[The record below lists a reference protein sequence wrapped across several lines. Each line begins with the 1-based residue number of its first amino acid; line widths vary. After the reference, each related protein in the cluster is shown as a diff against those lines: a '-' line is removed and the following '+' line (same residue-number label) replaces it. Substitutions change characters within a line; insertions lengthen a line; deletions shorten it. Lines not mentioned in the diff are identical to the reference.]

1 INAVK
6 LDISGN
12 ILWHYRMADSVSS
25 VSSFDIDEL
34 NNIIIAGA
42 KKTEM
47 YASIELLIK
56 LSPTGNVIWKK
67 QGIPV
72 NFWENSYT
80 NIKITNSNEIYA
92 LSSKKVSF
100 TTYVVAN
107 KINSAGNTLWTR
119 DILLNIQGR
128 MHGKALESDSSGN
141 IYFIN
146 SVIPVVTQN
155 NSEYIPGYHL
165 GKFSPSGDSL
175 WSRIIFNGDIYSG
188 DDAFLKINSSNELFM
203 LCYLRE
209 GKQVGKILK
218 FSSSGD
224 SIASGNFYFN
234 GTYGKILSLSLND
247 LGNPAATG
255 TVYQKY
261 NEYEY
266 YVNSFNSNCQ
276 SLWENKYDSRGFSN
290 DFGSNIAEDDHGNIY
305 VSGANNREAFLIK
318 YNKPMN
324 ELWRYVVND
333 SNGFDPPY
341 QFAPLIA
348 MDNLNCIY
356 LALSVSGINTGYD
369 ILISKIDSIGNELF
383 SIFNS
388 GPGNSSDILKAMTT
402 DEENNLYISGQ
413 KSSGSTFY
421 WFISKYSASGN
432 LLWERN
438 ADQAYSQKIIA
449 RDGNIYLMGHN
460 VTMKLSSDGN
470 VIWKNTYQPNNYVNT
485 FYDFQLDK
493 NKNLIACGMG
503 VIPAEDENYIIVKY
517 DVNGKMKWEKKYNG
531 LRNSSDDARSIALD
545 SLNNIYVTGNAREFS
560 NNYQGAV
567 TTLKLDTNGN
577 IIWKKI
583 ISDISAYQIPSGKIK
598 LDKFDNVYISSGNGY
613 YSSINFQYMLVKY
626 RSNGDSIWSSVYNH
640 PKFKNSAYDF
650 ILTEDQNIIMTGKAY
665 GNNTGYDI
673 TTLKYSQTSGISY
686 NSSVLVN
693 NFSLYQN
700 YPNPFNPVTRIKFDI
715 PPDVKGQTS
724 NVKLIIYDAL
734 GRELTSLVNQE
745 LSPGSYEVEFDGSNL
760 SSGVYFYKLHAG
772 NFIETKGMVL
782 IK

>member
-1 INAVK
+1 MKRLIISCVIAIYPLCNLYSSDITLESVRSVNGNAGASDYCMDSKSTPDGGTLTAGYSSDGFSSNAVLIKYDGVGKRAWLKTYRFTVNGVDFYSKLLLDNSGNIYAAGGAFNNSSNQDILIQKYSPSGSLIWTKFINSFSGNFDSPVDFKKDNFGNLVIVFNEETGISHINAVK
-6 LDISGN
+6 LDLSGN

-92 LSSKKVSF
+92 LSSKKVGF

-276 SLWENKYDSRGFSN
+276 SIWENKYDSRGFSN

-333 SNGFDPPY
+333 SDGFDPPY

-348 MDNLNCIY
+348 MDNLNGIY
-356 LALSVSGINTGYD
+356 LASSVSGNNTGYD

-449 RDGNIYLMGHN
+449 RDGNIYLMGDN

-470 VIWKNTYQPNNYVNT
+470 VIWTNTYQPNNYVNT

-531 LRNSSDDARSIALD
+531 LRNSSDDARSIAVD

-583 ISDISAYQIPSGKIK
+583 ISDISAYQIPSGKI
-598 LDKFDNVYISSGNGY
+598 
-613 YSSINFQYMLVKY
+613 
-626 RSNGDSIWSSVYNH
+626 
-640 PKFKNSAYDF
+640 
-650 ILTEDQNIIMTGKAY
+650 
-665 GNNTGYDI
+665 
-673 TTLKYSQTSGISY
+673 
-686 NSSVLVN
+686 
-693 NFSLYQN
+693 
-700 YPNPFNPVTRIKFDI
+700 
-715 PPDVKGQTS
+715 
-724 NVKLIIYDAL
+724 
-734 GRELTSLVNQE
+734 
-745 LSPGSYEVEFDGSNL
+745 
-760 SSGVYFYKLHAG
+760 
-772 NFIETKGMVL
+772 
-782 IK
+782 